1 MMYMA
6 FVASHASFGPNH
18 IGEEAAQ
25 MYEYSGPMINPD
37 EWHLGDPYEVELTTT
52 AVPDIW

>member
-37 EWHLGDPYEVELTTT
+37 EWQLGDPHEVELTTT